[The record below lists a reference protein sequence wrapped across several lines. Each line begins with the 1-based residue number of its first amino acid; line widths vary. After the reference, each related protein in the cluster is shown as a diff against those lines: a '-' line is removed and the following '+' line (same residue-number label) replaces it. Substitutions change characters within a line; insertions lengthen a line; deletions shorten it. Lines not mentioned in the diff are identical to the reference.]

1 MNITIVMMV
10 SFCVLVA
17 GFGAYALWAAR
28 EEKERSHMAHLS
40 ALEAANRSK
49 QYHEAGQDMFE
60 QALDS
65 YKDGQQFWAA
75 ATEALLDAKR
85 RERKVDDVVEQLKLK
100 GVVPFSFDAGEEAA

>member
-1 MNITIVMMV
+1 MMV
-10 SFCVLVA
+10 VFCILVA
-17 GFGAYALWAAR
+17 GFGAYALWAAK
-28 EEKERSHMAHLS
+28 EEKERSHLAHLS

-65 YKDGQQFWAA
+65 YKEGQQFWAT

-85 RERKVDDVVEQLKLK
+85 RERKVDDMVDQLKADGLI
-100 GVVPFSFDAGEEAA
+100 PFEFNAGEEAA

>member
-1 MNITIVMMV
+1 MV
-10 SFCVLVA
+10 VFCILVA
-17 GFGAYALWAAR
+17 GFGAYALWAAK
-28 EEKERSHMAHLS
+28 EEKERSHLAHLS

-65 YKDGQQFWAA
+65 YKEGQQFWAT

-85 RERKVDDVVEQLKLK
+85 RERKVDDMVDQLKADGLI
-100 GVVPFSFDAGEEAA
+100 PFEFNAGEEAA

>member
-1 MNITIVMMV
+1 MLI
-10 SFCVLVA
+10 A
-17 GFGAYALWAAR
+17 GFGAYALWAAK
-28 EEKERSHMAHLS
+28 EEKERSNLAHLS

-49 QYHEAGQDMFE
+49 QYHEAGQGMFE

-85 RERKVDDVVEQLKLK
+85 RERKVDDMVEQLKLK
-100 GVVPFSFDAGEEAA
+100 GVVPFEFNAGEEAA